1 METSTQGGVKSWK
14 KDAEK
19 TGKKSSST
27 RGSPDQAKGGLHSTV
42 VVFASPSGL
51 SSWYPVG
58 PQIVEIPVTN
68 GFSGHCEQ
76 SAGGLCVIFLGLR
89 EG

>member
-14 KDAEK
+14 DDAEK

-27 RGSPDQAKGGLHSTV
+27 RGSPDQAKGGLHSTL
-42 VVFASPSGL
+42 VVFACPSGL
-51 SSWYPVG
+51 RYPVG

-76 SAGGLCVIFLGLR
+76 SAGVLCVIFLGLH